1 VSWYD
6 VVKWCNARSEK
17 EGKTPV
23 YKNGTGVYR
32 TGEVTDPQGVSSATG
47 YRLPTEAEWE
57 FAARGGTQTNGY
69 TYSGSNDLDAV
80 GWYQENS
87 GYTVH
92 EVGKKQSNELGVF
105 DMSGNV
111 SEWSGS
117 WLPGYEGSAR
127 VVWGGVWSSGAEYC
141 SVANRGSVSPGYRSI
156 YGDIGFRVALSAA
169 P

>member
-1 VSWYD
+1 M
-6 VVKWCNARSEK
+6 
-17 EGKTPV
+17 

-57 FAARGGTQTNGY
+57 FAAHGGTQTNGY

-92 EVGKKQSNELGVF
+92 EVGKKQSNELGIY
-105 DMSGNV
+105 DMSGNLW
-111 SEWSGS
+111 EWSGS
-117 WLPGYEGSAR
+117 WYPGAEGSGR
-127 VVWGGVWSSGAEYC
+127 VIRGGGWYFYAVYC
-141 SVANRGSVSPGYRSI
+141 AVDLR
-156 YGDIGFRVALSAA
+156 YGNGPEDRDNLIGFRVALSAA